1 MIEEKAKYR
10 KLLAK
15 RSPTKL
21 IEVLKETLETM
32 DFVVFAYLYGSLLS
46 WLKGSTLP
54 PGDVDLAIY
63 TEESIPAPKAELE
76 VMARLSQATGLP
88 QEVFD
93 VRVINEAP
101 PYWAVKVMQEGMLL
115 FHRDKDARL
124 YDFMEKM
131 ARERRQLLFLE
142 EAYGP

>member
-21 IEVLKETLETM
+21 VEVLRETLETM

-63 TEESIPAPKAELE
+63 TEESIPAPKA
-76 VMARLSQATGLP
+76 
-88 QEVFD
+88 
-93 VRVINEAP
+93 
-101 PYWAVKVMQEGMLL
+101 
-115 FHRDKDARL
+115 DKDARL
-124 YDFMEKM
+124 YDFMEKNGQG
-131 ARERRQLLFLE
+131 ETPTSLPGGSLWPTPSNTYWL
-142 EAYGP
+142 GGGVKW

>member
-21 IEVLKETLETM
+21 IEVLKETLGTM

-63 TEESIPAPKAELE
+63 TEESIPAPKA
-76 VMARLSQATGLP
+76 
-88 QEVFD
+88 
-93 VRVINEAP
+93 
-101 PYWAVKVMQEGMLL
+101 
-115 FHRDKDARL
+115 DKDARL

-131 ARERRQLLFLE
+131 AREKRQLLFLE
-142 EAYGP
+142 EAYGQHPPTLTG